1 MPVSSHRFHSR
12 SSAKKSMKNKM
23 PKSSDE
29 KNQENMIETSAVNKI
44 CNDASMVISLV
55 CTNDEQLMNKE
66 GIAEV

>member
-1 MPVSSHRFHSR
+1 
-12 SSAKKSMKNKM
+12 MKNKM